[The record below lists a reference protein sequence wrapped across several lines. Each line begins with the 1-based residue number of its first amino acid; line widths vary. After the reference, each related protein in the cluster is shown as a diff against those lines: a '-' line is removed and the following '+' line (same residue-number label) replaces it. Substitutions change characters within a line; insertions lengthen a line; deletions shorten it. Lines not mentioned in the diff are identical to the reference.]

1 MREARK
7 QAREAGSRIQK
18 KTKTHKRQSRE
29 WILGGGR
36 LCRDL
41 CEREEV
47 SLRIMGG

>member
-29 WILGGGR
+29 WILGGRR